1 MYKLCGVDSVSVAVP
16 VHVRG
21 EVRGQLMIF
30 KAFIIS
36 TVLVGITLVLTE
48 IHRYMV
54 YKADIEQED
63 K

>member
-1 MYKLCGVDSVSVAVP
+1 
-16 VHVRG
+16 
-21 EVRGQLMIF
+21 MII
-30 KAFIIS
+30 KAFIICM
-36 TVLVGITLVLTE
+36 VLVGITLILTE

>member
-1 MYKLCGVDSVSVAVP
+1 
-16 VHVRG
+16 
-21 EVRGQLMIF
+21 MII

-36 TVLVGITLVLTE
+36 TVLVGITLILTE

>member
-1 MYKLCGVDSVSVAVP
+1 MYQHGGTYPDTVAVP
-16 VHVRG
+16 LHARG

>member
-1 MYKLCGVDSVSVAVP
+1 
-16 VHVRG
+16 
-21 EVRGQLMIF
+21 MII

-36 TVLVGITLVLTE
+36 TVQVGITLILTE

-54 YKADIEQED
+54 YKEDIEQED

>member
-1 MYKLCGVDSVSVAVP
+1 ML
-16 VHVRG
+16 
-21 EVRGQLMIF
+21 I

-36 TVLVGITLVLTE
+36 TVPVGITLILTE
-48 IHRYMV
+48 IHRYMM